1 MHSAFYQRKQEKSSS
16 IKTFP
21 CSRYTVA
28 GIFRFRQEEN
38 NEATVEDIK
47 NSYEL
52 AWKTG
57 CKAVTVYRD
66 GSKSL
71 QVLETGKNNNDEES
85 SDESDNSHILL
96 PRNRPTV
103 VNGLTERIRSG
114 HGTMFVTVNFDQNGN
129 PLGFV
134 VFSSW

>member
-1 MHSAFYQRKQEKSSS
+1 MTQKVYETFREEK
-16 IKTFP
+16 
-21 CSRYTVA
+21 C
-28 GIFRFRQEEN
+28 
-38 NEATVEDIK
+38 TVEDIK

-71 QVLETGKNNNDEES
+71 EVLETGKNNNDEES

-114 HGTMFVTVNFDQNGN
+114 HGTMFVTVNFDQNMSKKTN
-129 PLGFV
+129 YLYMKHLVNFLGFLRIKA
-134 VFSSW
+134 